1 MTARSKV
8 YDLKEHLAA
17 RRARAELKDA
27 LADPTGEKASA
38 LLARLLQERAAN
50 V

>member
-1 MTARSKV
+1 MIFHSKV
-8 YDLKEHLAA
+8 YDLKEFLAV
-17 RRARAELKDA
+17 RRARAELKAA
-27 LADPTGEKASA
+27 LADQTGEKAGA